1 VRKRFISP
9 SFLYLSP
16 FAWLQ
21 FTLVEAEMISDQ
33 ERERWFFYETMKE
46 KKILR
51 GEEKKRGVPSKK

>member
-33 ERERWFFYETMKE
+33 ERDGFFTKRGKK
-46 KKILR
+46 KKIL
-51 GEEKKRGVPSKK
+51 EEKKEGCLQKSKN